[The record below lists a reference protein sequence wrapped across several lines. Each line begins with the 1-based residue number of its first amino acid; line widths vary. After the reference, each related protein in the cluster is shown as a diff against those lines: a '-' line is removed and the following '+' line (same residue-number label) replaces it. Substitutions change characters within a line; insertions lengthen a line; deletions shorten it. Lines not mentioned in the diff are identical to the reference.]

1 LARDQRWFR
10 TADTLAADI
19 FSMNPKTEAPL
30 NLAGLTHQGTVQVSR
45 QDAVTWGYRLFLDR
59 DPVISEMVGDKVLKL
74 KDTKELRESFLGCS
88 EFRSLNPVQLR
99 TPMSGHEPRLLIDLE
114 LSDEDLQSLLRHIQE
129 TWQQLGKTEPYWS
142 VLSNKKY
149 LSSNM
154 QDPATREAFYYSGKP
169 EMERVIK
176 TLKRNDIELSN
187 LKSCVE
193 YGCGLGRVTPW
204 LAQHLQHVHGCD
216 ISAEHLKIAGEH
228 LKDCGI
234 HNVDLLQIK
243 SVTDIENLP
252 RVDFIY
258 SMIVLQHNP
267 PPIIRYIIR
276 NFMRALNPGGIA
288 LFQVP
293 TYRPGYEFSLKK
305 YLSKQARK
313 NEIEM
318 HVLPQMTIFE
328 ILHQEG
334 CRLIEIREDGWVGF
348 AAGGLSNTFLVQKT

>member
-1 LARDQRWFR
+1 
-10 TADTLAADI
+10 
-19 FSMNPKTEAPL
+19 MNANKKEFNLNRAGSKNQAPI
-30 NLAGLTHQGTVQVSR
+30 HVSG
-45 QDAVTWGYRLFLDR
+45 QDAVTWAYRLFLDR
-59 DPVISEMVGDKVLKL
+59 EPETSEVIEDKVLRL
-74 KDTKELRESFLGCS
+74 SDTKGLRESFFGCN
-88 EFRSLNPVQLR
+88 EFKNIHPVQLR
-99 TPMSGHEPRLLIDLE
+99 TPMSGHEPRLSIDLE

-154 QDPATREAFYYSGKP
+154 QDPATREAFYSSGRP

-176 TLKRNDIELSN
+176 TLKRNGIELST
-187 LKSCVE
+187 LQSCVE

-204 LAQHLQHVHGCD
+204 LAQHIQHVHGYD
-216 ISAEHLKIAGEH
+216 ISGDHLKIAGEH

-293 TYRPGYEFSLKK
+293 TYHQGYEFSLKK
-305 YLSKQARK
+305 YLSKEARE

-334 CRLIEIREDGWVGF
+334 CRLIEIREDGWIGF
-348 AAGGLSNTFLVQKT
+348 AAGKLSNTFLVQKT